1 MANDAL
7 PGYTQPE
14 IKSRL
19 LAAGASG
26 TIYALVMPESESA
39 IQAVIGD
46 TYSPLF
52 NQDQVQKLDA
62 RAQYLDMFREPW
74 TQKQDEMHREYFDRW
89 IEWASPVVKFE
100 PELFPFR
107 YPTAGASEGIV
118 KLMAEYLGH
127 CRQTGLYPVIHV
139 FEGEYEGFT
148 AFARGLGIKV
158 VKHERENWRDLQD
171 AILDGQFWVS
181 QPSAIDGMVWE
192 EFGEFCQMIDQYH
205 DGLVEVVPDLTY
217 VGAVAREY
225 LIDLNYKCIR
235 SFVISHSKPFGGYYH
250 RCGGVF
256 AKHERPTLFGNM
268 WFKNLTSIAWGIEM
282 MKKHGVHDLPRKYRK
297 IQEDATKA
305 IALRLGIADLE
316 PCDIMVAAKAAIPA
330 KLNPV
335 TESLIRGEGSAA
347 ILRVC
352 VTPEMTVQ
360 IDPNLAPQMAKML
373 KEGAL

>member
-7 PGYTQPE
+7 PGYTQTN
-14 IKSRL
+14 IKATL

-26 TIYALVMPESESA
+26 TIYALVMPESEKA
-39 IQAVIGD
+39 IQAVIGEAA
-46 TYSPLF
+46 SALF
-52 NQDQVQKLDA
+52 NHDQVDKLDS
-62 RAQYLDMFREPW
+62 RAKYLEMFREPW
-74 TQKQDEMHREYFDRW
+74 TQKQDAMHGEYFERW
-89 IEWASPVVKFE
+89 IDWARPVVKFA
-100 PELFPFR
+100 PEFFPFR

-118 KLMAEYLGH
+118 KLMAEYLGS
-127 CRQTGLYPVIHV
+127 CRERDLNPKIHV

-158 VKHERENWRDLQD
+158 VKHERKNWRDLQD
-171 AILDGQFWVS
+171 AKLDGQFWVS

-192 EFGEFCQMIDQYH
+192 EFGEFCQMVDQYH

-225 LIDLNYKCIR
+225 SIDLNRKCIR

-282 MKKHGVHDLPRKYRK
+282 MKNYGVYDLPRKYRA
-297 IQEDATKA
+297 IQKEAVSV
-305 IALRLGIADLE
+305 IAGRLDIENLE
-316 PCDIMVAAKAAIPA
+316 PCDIFMVAKAPVPDD
-330 KLNPV
+330 LDDV
-335 TESLIRGEGSAA
+335 TESLIRGSENNA
-347 ILRVC
+347 ILRIC
-352 VTPEMTVQ
+352 LTPEMTVS
-360 IDPNLAPQMAKML
+360 IDPQLAPEMAQMLGDGK
-373 KEGAL
+373 